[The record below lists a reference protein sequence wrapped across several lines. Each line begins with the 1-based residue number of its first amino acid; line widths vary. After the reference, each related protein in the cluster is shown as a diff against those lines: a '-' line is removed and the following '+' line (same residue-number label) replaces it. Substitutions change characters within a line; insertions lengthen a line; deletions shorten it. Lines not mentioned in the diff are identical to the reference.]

1 MSSIVCALCER
12 KQRVFHTHT
21 KTYSPENLVPFPSCV
36 CFPSKKRQVA
46 ACPLDTRRD
55 TSCDWQSRQRQRD
68 STTCVMSE
76 DRKNKYTVV
85 PQQDEELEVLGSQGS
100 HLLDQEPEEAYCLFE
115 NPEFSSS
122 WFSKITFSW
131 LNPLLRY
138 GARNPLEEKD
148 LWGLHSS
155 DQTVQLSKA
164 FEESWKKEYVR
175 CRRTDDSSQEQS
187 VELESFDTQPLESQQ
202 EPFLEETDSNYSPV
216 EEERSVVQTSRKSF
230 RSVLGDFFRSPK
242 QPSVAFA
249 IGRAFGWAF
258 LKAAPLKFVYD
269 CLQFVGPVVLNGILV
284 YLKDPSESLMVGLGY
299 CLLLTIGMSTQ
310 SLFLQSYFMRCYR
323 VGLHVRNGI
332 SAAVFQKSLRLDAE
346 ARNASTVGEMVN
358 LIAVDAQRIG
368 LSLFPYLHLLWSG
381 PFQIVVSMIFLYNV
395 IGIASFAGLALML
408 ALIPLNLVLARIMR
422 RLSHS
427 LMKRKDDRVRAV
439 NEMLLGIRQIKLFAW
454 EESIKKHILA
464 LRELEVQSLRKL
476 MIYNAV
482 SGFVWQFTPVA
493 VAAVSFSVMSLDS
506 RIELTPAR
514 AFSALT
520 LFNILR
526 FPLNVFPDL
535 ISSLIDGIVSSRRI
549 QHFLLQTQVQG
560 RKEDQ
565 EENEEEEIVAA
576 MNGGNFYWNR
586 QDKRKRRAILQDIHI
601 QVRRGQLVAIVGSV
615 GSGKTSILSALL
627 GEMVDDLPPERKAFV
642 KGKVA
647 YSPQIPWVINQTLRE
662 NILFG
667 EEYNEE
673 RYYQTLESCA
683 LLPDLDMLPAGD
695 KTEIGEKGI
704 NLSGGQKARIALA
717 RACYR
722 DSDVYMLD
730 DPLSA
735 VDTHV
740 AKQLFDMA
748 IDGPLL
754 KGKTRILVTHH
765 IDFLSKADNILVV
778 HQGKLVDQGKFDDLI
793 ARASIGSFFQSSAA
807 QSSSPPRKALN
818 EPHLVSTG
826 EQTAISLEQTSHPYA
841 NGYNERV
848 NSSTVVPTSSSES
861 DLESLEQEETT
872 TSVDDTK
879 QQTKSSQ
886 LQQLEKPQ
894 NDKAKLTIDEER
906 FTGRVKFSIYIA
918 YFMAVGVFFFTL
930 TIFSGTCAQGLRIAV
945 DAWLSAWSD
954 DSASSRSGSAAHS
967 TLYYVTIYIALA
979 LGNAVFILLRQLI
992 WILGGLSAAQG
1003 MHLRML
1009 NTVIRAPM
1017 RFFDATPVGRI
1028 LNRFAK
1034 DQEALDRSLPQSMS
1048 SVFNSLFTMIGGI
1061 LVTMFVTPLIVLVLI
1076 PLGWIYR
1083 LISTFYLQTNR
1094 ELKRLES
1101 ITRSPFLAHFGETLN
1116 GVSCIRAFDA
1126 QSMFRNQNFALLDK
1140 NSKPTLYSVACNR
1153 WLGIR
1158 LDIVGVCLV
1167 SVASLLATL
1176 AKGHID
1182 SGLAGLSI
1190 TYALQVTGTLSWFIR
1205 MSTDTETQMN
1215 SVERILYY
1223 GNLESESAYDVPER
1237 DPRPEQW
1244 PTKGCVVFENVVM
1257 QYRPEMEPALRGISF
1272 CIQGGEK
1279 VGIVGRTGA
1288 GKSSLTLA
1296 LFRMVEL
1303 TSGRILVDDIDISQ
1317 IGLRTLRSRISI
1329 ITQDPIL
1336 FTGTVRSNLDPF
1348 QDFDEHRIWQ
1358 ALAQAHLKHYI
1369 ESLPFGL
1376 DTIVADGGENFSAGQ
1391 RQLLCLARCLLRK
1404 TKIIVMDEATAACD
1418 MQTDE
1423 LIQHTI
1429 RREFRDCTL
1438 IIIAHRLK
1446 TVIDADKIIVL
1457 QNGKVVEM
1465 DSPRTLL
1472 SDPTSEFSSLV
1483 DQLGPSAAK
1492 KLRKLAQVAIV

>member
-1 MSSIVCALCER
+1 MN
-12 KQRVFHTHT
+12 HT
-21 KTYSPENLVPFPSCV
+21 
-36 CFPSKKRQVA
+36 
-46 ACPLDTRRD
+46 
-55 TSCDWQSRQRQRD
+55 TSG
-68 STTCVMSE
+68 T
-76 DRKNKYTVV
+76 RKNKYIAV
-85 PQQDEELEVLGSQGS
+85 PQEGEELTMLDTQDAQVLE
-100 HLLDQEPEEAYCLFE
+100 QEPAYYLFE

-122 WFSKITFSW
+122 WLSKITFSW

-138 GARNPLEEKD
+138 GAQNPLEEKD

-155 DQTVQLSKA
+155 DQTVQLSKE
-164 FEESWKKEYVR
+164 FEESWEKEYIR
-175 CRRTDDSSQEQS
+175 CQRTDDSSQQFI
-187 VELESFDTQPLESQQ
+187 ELETFDSQQ
-202 EPFLEETDSNYSPV
+202 QPFLVESADQVSPV
-216 EEERSVVQTSRKSF
+216 EEQQSSVERETVRKRFLSGIREVF
-230 RSVLGDFFRSPK
+230 RKPK
-242 QPSVAFA
+242 QPSVALA
-249 IGRAFGWAF
+249 IGRAFGWPF

-284 YLKDPSESLMVGLGY
+284 YLKQPSESVLVGLGY
-299 CLLLTIGMSTQ
+299 CLLLTMGMSLQ
-310 SLFLQSYFMRCYR
+310 SLFLQSYFMKCYR
-323 VGLHVRNGI
+323 IGLHVRNGV
-332 SAAVFQKSLRLDAE
+332 SAAVFQKSLRLDTE
-346 ARNASTVGEMVN
+346 ARNSSTVGEMVN

-381 PFQIVVSMIFLYNV
+381 PFQIIVSMIFLYNV
-395 IGIASFAGLALML
+395 IGIAAFAGLALML

-422 RLSHS
+422 RLSQS
-427 LMKRKDDRVRAV
+427 LMKRKDNRVRAV

-454 EESIKKHILA
+454 EDSIKKHILE

-493 VAAVSFSVMSLDS
+493 VAAVSFSIMSLDAS
-506 RIELTPAR
+506 IELTPAR

-535 ISSLIDGIVSSRRI
+535 ISSLIDGVVSSRRI
-549 QHFLLQTQVQG
+549 QHFLLQSQVQG
-560 RKEDQ
+560 RKSEPVVEQSEED
-565 EENEEEEIVAA
+565 IVAA
-576 MNGGNFYWNR
+576 MNGGNYYWNR
-586 QDKRKRRAILQDIHI
+586 QDQRNRRKPILQNIHF
-601 QVRRGQLVAIVGSV
+601 QVNRGQLIAIVGPV
-615 GSGKTSILSALL
+615 GCGKTSILSALL
-627 GEMVDDLPPERKAFV
+627 GEMVDDLPLEGKAFV
-642 KGKVA
+642 KGKVS
-647 YSPQIPWVINQTLRE
+647 YSPQVPWVINQTFRE

-667 EEYNEE
+667 EEYDEE
-673 RYYQTLESCA
+673 RYYQTLDSCA
-683 LLPDLDMLPAGD
+683 LLPDLDILPAGD
-695 KTEIGEKGI
+695 RTEIGEKGI

-754 KGKTRILVTHH
+754 KGKTKILVTHH
-765 IDFLSKADNILVV
+765 IDFLSRADTILVV
-778 HQGKLVDQGKFDDLI
+778 HQGQLIDQGTFDDLI
-793 ARASIGSFFQSSAA
+793 ARASIGSSVRA
-807 QSSSPPRKALN
+807 SSSPAQLSPQWKGRMNGEAD
-818 EPHLVSTG
+818 EPILHR
-826 EQTAISLEQTSHPYA
+826 EQSISISLEQA
-841 NGYNERV
+841 NGHKEE
-848 NSSTVVPTSSSES
+848 TISSSDNEDSLLDKKILSNS
-861 DLESLEQEETT
+861 DLSLEEEDEMTVL
-872 TSVDDTK
+872 SKK
-879 QQTKSSQ
+879 QPSEEMVSSPS
-886 LQQLEKPQ
+886 EQ
-894 NDKAKLTIDEER
+894 NDDSKAKLTIDEER
-906 FTGRVKFSIYIA
+906 FTGRVKFAIYIA
-918 YFMAVGVFFFTL
+918 YFLAVGGFFFTF

-954 DSASSRSGSAAHS
+954 SVSNDTPASHS
-967 TLYYVTIYIALA
+967 TLYYVSIYIGLA
-979 LGNAVFILLRQLI
+979 LGNALFILLRQLI
-992 WILGGLSAAQG
+992 WILGGLIASQG
-1003 MHLRML
+1003 MHQRML

-1061 LVTMFVTPLIVLVLI
+1061 LVTIFVTPLIVLVLV
-1076 PLGWIYR
+1076 PLAWIYR

-1116 GVSCIRAFDA
+1116 GVTCIRAFDA

-1158 LDIVGVCLV
+1158 LDVVGVCLV
-1167 SVASLLATL
+1167 SVAALLATL

-1237 DPRPEQW
+1237 DPSPEEW
-1244 PTKGCVVFENVVM
+1244 PKLGRVVFENVVM

-1272 CIQGGEK
+1272 VIESGQK

-1303 TSGRILVDDIDISQ
+1303 TSGRIWVDDIDISQ

-1348 QDFDEHRIWQ
+1348 QDFDEARIWQ
-1358 ALAQAHLKHYI
+1358 ALAQAHLKNYI

-1423 LIQHTI
+1423 LIQSTI
-1429 RREFRDCTL
+1429 RSEFSDCTL

-1446 TVIDADKIIVL
+1446 TVIDADTIVVL
-1457 QNGKVVEM
+1457 QHGKVVQM
-1465 DSPRTLL
+1465 GSPKVLL
-1472 SDPTSEFSSLV
+1472 SDPMSELSLLV
-1483 DQLGPSAAK
+1483 DQLGPSTAR
-1492 KLRKLAQVAIV
+1492 KLRKAAGIA

>member
-1 MSSIVCALCER
+1 MNI
-12 KQRVFHTHT
+12 
-21 KTYSPENLVPFPSCV
+21 
-36 CFPSKKRQVA
+36 
-46 ACPLDTRRD
+46 
-55 TSCDWQSRQRQRD
+55 TSGN
-68 STTCVMSE
+68 
-76 DRKNKYTVV
+76 RKNNYTAV
-85 PQQDEELEVLGSQGS
+85 PQEGEEFSILGTQDSQQLEQ
-100 HLLDQEPEEAYCLFE
+100 AYYLFE

-122 WFSKITFSW
+122 WLSKITFSW
-131 LNPLLRY
+131 LNPLLQY

-164 FEESWKKEYVR
+164 FEESWEKEYTR
-175 CRRTDDSSQEQS
+175 CHRTQDSSQQPIELETLDSQSTEIQQQPFLDESENHVAPIEEEQS
-187 VELESFDTQPLESQQ
+187 TVQSDPSRRGFLRGLRDTFQ
-202 EPFLEETDSNYSPV
+202 
-216 EEERSVVQTSRKSF
+216 
-230 RSVLGDFFRSPK
+230 SPK
-242 QPSVAFA
+242 HPSVAFA
-249 IGRAFGWAF
+249 VGRAFGWKF
-258 LKAAPLKFVYD
+258 LRAAPLKFVYD

-284 YLKDPSESLMVGLGY
+284 YLKQPSESVWVGLGY
-299 CLLLTIGMSTQ
+299 CLLLMIGMSLQ

-346 ARNASTVGEMVN
+346 ARNSSTVGEMVN

-395 IGIASFAGLALML
+395 IGISAFAGFALML

-422 RLSHS
+422 RLSQS

-454 EESIKKHILA
+454 EESIKNHILE

-493 VAAVSFSVMSLDS
+493 VGAVSFSVMSLDTS
-506 RIELTPAR
+506 VELTPAR

-549 QHFLLQTQVQG
+549 RNFLLQTQVQG
-560 RKEDQ
+560 RRSDLV
-565 EENEEEEIVAA
+565 EEESEDIIAA
-576 MNGGNFYWNR
+576 MNGGNYYWNR
-586 QDKRKRRAILQDIHI
+586 NDKKRKPILQNIQF
-601 QVRRGQLVAIVGSV
+601 QVRQGQLIAIVGPV
-615 GSGKTSILSALL
+615 GCGKTSILSALL

-642 KGKVA
+642 KGKVS
-647 YSPQIPWVINQTLRE
+647 YSPQIPWVINQTFRE

-667 EEYNEE
+667 EAYDEE

-683 LLPDLDMLPAGD
+683 LFPDLDMLPAGD

-740 AKQLFDMA
+740 AKQLFDKA

-765 IDFLSKADNILVV
+765 IDFLSRADSILVI
-778 HQGKLVDQGKFDDLI
+778 HQGQLIDQGTFDDLI
-793 ARASIGSFFQSSAA
+793 ARASIGSSLRT
-807 QSSSPPRKALN
+807 SSSPAQLSPQWKGMDGGTDQKVF
-818 EPHLVSTG
+818 HG
-826 EQTAISLEQTSHPYA
+826 EQVSISLEQG
-841 NGYNERV
+841 NGYKEGISL
-848 NSSTVVPTSSSES
+848 SSDKDEQILNKNLS
-861 DLESLEQEETT
+861 DSDMSLEEENDDDKTT
-872 TSVDDTK
+872 VLDKKQSLEEWSRSEQPVD
-879 QQTKSSQ
+879 S
-886 LQQLEKPQ
+886 
-894 NDKAKLTIDEER
+894 KAKLTLDEER

-918 YFMAVGVFFFTL
+918 YFLAVGGFFFTL

-954 DSASSRSGSAAHS
+954 SVSNDGPASHS
-967 TLYYVTIYIALA
+967 TLYYVSIYIGLA

-992 WILGGLSAAQG
+992 WILGGLMASQG
-1003 MHLRML
+1003 MHQRML

-1061 LVTMFVTPLIVLVLI
+1061 LVTIFVTPLIVLVLV
-1076 PLGWIYR
+1076 PLAWIYR
-1083 LISTFYLQTNR
+1083 LISNFYLQTNR

-1116 GVSCIRAFDA
+1116 GVTCIRAFDA

-1158 LDIVGVCLV
+1158 LDVVGVCLV
-1167 SVASLLATL
+1167 SVAAILATL

-1223 GNLESESAYDVPER
+1223 GNLESESAYDIPGK
-1237 DPRPEQW
+1237 DPSPEQW
-1244 PTKGCVVFENVVM
+1244 PRQGRVVFENVVM

-1272 CIQGGEK
+1272 VIESGEK

-1303 TSGRILVDDIDISQ
+1303 TSGRIQVDDIDISQ

-1348 QDFDEHRIWQ
+1348 QDFDDLRIWQ
-1358 ALAQAHLKHYI
+1358 ALSQAHLKHYI
-1369 ESLPFGL
+1369 QSLPLGL

-1423 LIQHTI
+1423 LIQNTI
-1429 RREFRDCTL
+1429 RSEFLDCTL

-1457 QNGKVVEM
+1457 HNGKVAQM
-1465 DSPRTLL
+1465 GSPKALL
-1472 SDPTSEFSSLV
+1472 SDPMSELSLLV
-1483 DQLGPSAAK
+1483 DQLGPSAAR
-1492 KLRKLAQVAIV
+1492 KLRKAAGIV